1 MTKGVRG
8 RVAEDLRGSAFNR
21 LTVMERDTTK
31 ARRPHWMCRCDCGS
45 LVSVASCDLKSGHT
59 KSCGCWN
66 AEDKVTSNT
75 THGYSRTPTYISWT
89 NMRNRCTKPSDKRY
103 SSYGGRGIK
112 VCESWMNS
120 FEEFLSDMGEKPK
133 GMTLERIDV
142 NGNYEPGN
150 CKWATPKEQAN
161 NWRKSL
167 RADYKGES
175 FTAMQLSEML
185 GVNYE
190 RVVWAIKRYGDG
202 WHDYIVRAAAEI
214 GRQYHETCQIHP
226 RPMVRHPAIR
236 RDPVRRGRPQGP
248 NFRRGFYRSSKS
260 NVPNLLGRRAV
271 HQRKAC
277 SHVAYNVRAAQRD
290 RRIC

>member
-150 CKWATPKEQAN
+150 CK
-161 NWRKSL
+161 
-167 RADYKGES
+167 
-175 FTAMQLSEML
+175 
-185 GVNYE
+185 
-190 RVVWAIKRYGDG
+190 
-202 WHDYIVRAAAEI
+202 
-214 GRQYHETCQIHP
+214 
-226 RPMVRHPAIR
+226 
-236 RDPVRRGRPQGP
+236 
-248 NFRRGFYRSSKS
+248 
-260 NVPNLLGRRAV
+260 
-271 HQRKAC
+271 
-277 SHVAYNVRAAQRD
+277 
-290 RRIC
+290 